1 MKRFVR
7 FSLFVILGFWSV
19 SGFAQSSYWARN
31 AGGITTD
38 EAMDVSVD
46 ANGNTYTTGYFS
58 ALSTF
63 GPYTLNS
70 SGVTDV
76 FITKLNTDG
85 DFQWAIKAGGTGP
98 DRALAIKTDDAG
110 NSYVT
115 GFFQG
120 TANFGSQTLT
130 SAGVQDVFVAKY
142 DTDGQLIWV
151 TSAGGANAD
160 IGNAVD
166 FDSNG
171 NVVITGEFSGTA
183 TFGSETLTSQG
194 GSIDVFTAKLNAS
207 GDFVWARKGSAHA
220 TDRGIDV
227 AFDPSGNVIVT
238 GQFTDT
244 ITFDNTHFNN
254 TYNSI
259 FIVKYSSSG
268 VEQWFRMIG
277 AGSMNVVN
285 GIAVDQSGN
294 AFVTGD
300 FEGEVIFF
308 GSPNTTLTHP
318 YPNRIFLAKYS
329 PSGVLLWKTA
339 DGSFS
344 EVTSRNLTLDNNGDP
359 FIVGNFRC
367 RLESF
372 SEQYGEGTFNSVG
385 FWDVFMAKYSTAGSW
400 QWARSL
406 GAREDDTGN
415 GITVD
420 ATGEP
425 IIVGAFT
432 EQLFIPQPEGFIWHD
447 TDTLASGNAYC
458 NDDHYRRVRR
468 LNGSGGL
475 DAFMVKVFD
484 TDREP
489 FDYYRR
495 SGTGCDRSFVG
506 VCIGGVFCPDTLTFC
521 GSGFILRYNNVTKAG
536 PQFTYLWSNT
546 SPAVGISVTQTGWYS
561 VTQTSLDGCFVSTD
575 SIFVQINPFPPKP
588 FISDGLGTNVEAIN
602 PEDIFLCA
610 PDSVLLTGSGH
621 GGFQPNWT
629 GPASSQSESV
639 WATEGG
645 SYSFYYLDEN
655 GCISGNTIDVDIDTL
670 YEPIIPK
677 INCLEDTFNIDSLAF
692 CEGETFTLH
701 VYDSI
706 TNPLANELLC
716 IPEAIV
722 TWNVI
727 PSTVDFIDPGLCIT
741 SSYQFAP
748 LESGDYLIEATVTR
762 INHCD
767 TDIVHVS
774 HNIYIELFPLPNLG
788 PVTVDIIGD
797 NHLCPGDSLLLIA
810 TEAINHFWDGPGV
823 EGYTNDSVWVFQPG
837 SYSVSTDAADTN
849 QYGCI
854 ASVSDMATIDIVVQ
868 TQPVIS
874 MQPSNGVICP
884 NDSVLIVCTG
894 TGTFEWQGPSGQI
907 GGNQSSIWVNT
918 SGIYYCIRT
927 DQYGC
932 EMVSNSV
939 EVDQY
944 ATPFI
949 LTTGQPILCPGE
961 SMTLSAVTNP
971 GSTLEWLPPLS
982 GNETEQ
988 TISEAGTYTCLVS
1001 SCGVQTEASVTV
1013 VVSDV
1018 SASVSVVGPSTVC
1031 EGDTVFLEANAGQG
1045 SYEWSPGG
1053 ETEAEIEVVETGSYS
1068 VSTFD
1073 ANGCTAQSQPVN
1085 VIIVEN
1091 TVQAPLVPDTAICPG
1106 GYAIFNTQVQGS
1118 VFWYDDELAED
1129 PIAQGPSFTTPEL
1142 DVSTVYFVQQK
1153 SAYCPSDKAPVYVDM
1168 DDCEGIETSTVFSP
1182 NGDGINDVFRFPEKG
1197 GTYFRC
1203 RIYNRW
1209 GRLLYRWDDKNEG
1222 WDGTIQL
1229 TGAKVNDGVYYYILD
1244 YRDYEEKPIEETGFL
1259 HVVGS
1264 R

>member
-7 FSLFVILGFWSV
+7 SPLLLVLGLWSV
-19 SGFAQSSYWARN
+19 NGLSQTNYWAQS

-38 EAMDVSVD
+38 EAMGVSVD
-46 ANGNTYTTGYFS
+46 ASGNTYTVGYFS

-76 FITKLNTDG
+76 FITKLDTDG
-85 DFQWAIKAGGTGP
+85 YFQWAIKAGGTGP
-98 DRALAIKTDDAG
+98 DRALAIETDDAG
-110 NSYVT
+110 NSYIT
-115 GFFQG
+115 GYFQG

-130 SAGVQDVFVAKY
+130 SAGAQDVFVAKY

-160 IGNAVD
+160 IANAVD

-207 GDFVWARKGSAHA
+207 GEFDWAKKGSAHA

-244 ITFDNTHFNN
+244 ITFDNTHINN

-277 AGSMNVVN
+277 AGSMNVIN
-285 GIAVDQSGN
+285 GIAIDQSGN

-308 GSPNTTLTHP
+308 GTPNTTLNHP
-318 YPNRIFLAKYS
+318 YSNRIFLAKYS
-329 PSGVLLWKTA
+329 PSGALLRTQA
-339 DGSFS
+339 DGSYS
-344 EVTSRNLTLDNNGDP
+344 EVTARNLALDNNGDP
-359 FIVGNFRC
+359 FIVGNFQC
-367 RLESF
+367 RLESY

-385 FWDVFMAKYSTAGSW
+385 FWDVFLAKYSSAGNW
-400 QWARSL
+400 QWARSM
-406 GAREDDTGN
+406 GGRDDDTGN

-420 ATGEP
+420 GSGEP

-432 EQLFIPQPEGFIWHD
+432 EQLFVPEPDNFIEHD
-447 TDTLASGNAYC
+447 ATMVTTGTGYCSDNEYRKVQGLNAT
-458 NDDHYRRVRR
+458 
-468 LNGSGGL
+468 GGL
-475 DAFMVKVFD
+475 DAFMVKAFD
-484 TDREP
+484 SEREP

-495 SGTGCDRSFVG
+495 TGTGCDRSFVG
-506 VCIGGVFCPDTLTFC
+506 VCIGGVTCPDTITYC
-521 GSGFILRYNNVTKAG
+521 GSGFVSANNNVSSAG
-536 PQFTYLWSNT
+536 PQFTYQWSNN
-546 SPAVGISVTQTGWYS
+546 SPAVGISVTQTDWYS
-561 VTQTSLDGCFVSTD
+561 VTQTTLDGCFESSD
-575 SIFVQINPFPPKP
+575 SIYVHINTFPPQP
-588 FISDGLGTNVEAIN
+588 FISDDLGIN
-602 PEDIFLCA
+602 IEGSDPEDILLCA

-621 GGFQPNWT
+621 GGYEPNWN
-629 GPASSQSESV
+629 GAIASQSESV
-639 WATEGG
+639 WATHSGT
-645 SYSFYYLDEN
+645 YSFYYEDEN
-655 GCISGNTIDVDIDTL
+655 GCFSANTVDVDIDSL
-670 YEPIIPK
+670 FVPIVPEMI
-677 INCLEDTFNIDSLAF
+677 CIDDPDGNDSITF
-692 CEGETFTLH
+692 CEGESFTMF
-701 VYDSI
+701 VFDSI
-706 TNPLANELLC
+706 SNPIGNQAC
-716 IPEAIV
+716 IDDA
-722 TWNVI
+722 VI
-727 PSTVDFIDPGLCIT
+727 AWSASPSTINYSSQTDCPT
-741 SSYQFAP
+741 SNNFMPQV
-748 LESGDYLIEATVTR
+748 SGDYLIEATVIR

-767 TDIVHVS
+767 TDQVVVSRSIHV
-774 HNIYIELFPLPNLG
+774 ELDPVPNLG

-797 NHLCPGDSLLLIA
+797 THLCPGDSLLLVA
-810 TEAINHFWDGPGV
+810 TEAINHLWTGPGV
-823 EGYTNDSVWVFQPG
+823 AGTTNDSVWVFQPG
-837 SYSVSTDAADTN
+837 SYSVSTNAADTN
-849 QYGCI
+849 EYGCI
-854 ASVSDMATIDIVVQ
+854 ASVSDVASIQIEAQ

-894 TGTFEWQGPSGQI
+894 AGSFDWQGPSGSI
-907 GGNQSSIWVNT
+907 GVNQASIWVNT
-918 SGIYYCIRT
+918 SGTYYCIRT

-949 LTTGQPILCPGE
+949 ITTGQPILCPGE

-971 GSTLEWLPPLS
+971 GSSLEWLPPLS

-1018 SASVSVVGPSTVC
+1018 SASVSVIGPSTVC
-1031 EGDTVFLEANAGQG
+1031 EGDTVFMEANAGQG

-1053 ETEAEIEVVETGSYS
+1053 ETETEIAVFESGNYS

-1073 ANGCTAQSQPVN
+1073 ANGCTAQSQTVN
-1085 VIIVEN
+1085 VTIVEN
-1091 TVQAPLVPDTAICPG
+1091 TVQAPFVPDTAVCPG

-1118 VFWYDDELAED
+1118 VFWYDDAETED

-1153 SAYCPSDKAPVYVDM
+1153 SAYCPSEKAPVYVDM

-1209 GRLLYRWDDKNEG
+1209 GRLIYRWDDKNEG